1 MYICTTF
8 GGTLYMVSFFI
19 VKPPYGNCRYTAHC
33 YLFGGRFIRFS
44 QIPGLFRDGSFRRQ

>member
-8 GGTLYMVSFFI
+8 GGTVYMVSFFI